1 MDGQRFDTLAR
12 ALATGMPRRTAL
24 RALVAGAAAAALPR
38 PQPARAAPSGCRQ
51 FCGFFADLDPGEC
64 QGECA
69 RCEGRGGEFCGAGFH
84 DRPFCCPPGEVCLQ
98 QKSCCRREQVCRYSG
113 SIVDC
118 CPSDRRCI
126 VNQDGEGTC
135 QPA

>member
-24 RALVAGAAAAALPR
+24 RALVAGAAAATLPR
-38 PQPARAAPSGCRQ
+38 PQPTRAAPRGCRE

-69 RCEGRGGEFCGAGFH
+69 RCEGRGREFCGVGFSDH
-84 DRPFCCPPGEVCLQ
+84 PFCCPPGEVCLQ
-98 QKSCCRREQVCRYSG
+98 QKSCCLREQVCRFSG
-113 SIVDC
+113 SIVSC
-118 CPSDRRCI
+118 CNPGFRC
-126 VNQDGEGTC
+126 VVDEFGAGNC
-135 QPA
+135 VPA